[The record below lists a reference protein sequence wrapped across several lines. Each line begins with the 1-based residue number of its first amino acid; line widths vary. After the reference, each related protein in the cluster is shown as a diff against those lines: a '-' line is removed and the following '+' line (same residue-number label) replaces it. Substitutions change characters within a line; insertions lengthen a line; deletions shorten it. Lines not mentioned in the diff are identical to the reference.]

1 MTAQPQKTKIYTSLG
16 VIRSRTDL
24 MYKLIIQDDEGKTTV
39 VPLIREELTIGRQ
52 EGNTIR
58 LTERNVSRKH
68 AKLLRGTE
76 EIIIEDLDSYNGVR
90 VNGSRIQGRA
100 ELKEADRVQ
109 IGDYLIEVKA
119 DQPNADA
126 ETREIAVIAEPDS
139 PAPIAVSTSDA
150 ATVPTSVPVSTPPPP
165 PSPAQA
171 PAVKAN
177 GTGPNIAASIVTP
190 DEHASGRL
198 VILSKTMA
206 GREFVLDKPAMVI
219 GRTEEN
225 DIWVNHRS
233 ISRHHAKVVREN
245 GSYAIVDLQ
254 SANGVRV
261 NGEEYGKVELRTRD
275 VVDLGHVRFRFV
287 APNEDFLFGRD
298 AQPVDIA
305 TEGQSGKMLWAAA
318 GLILIGVIAFFMLG
332 GDKDKDKDVKGTATD
347 TPTEPGI
354 DDPPRIDDP
363 PLVPA
368 VVFDA
373 SPTGST
379 DSDHA
384 ADIATLIEQAELAKE
399 QENWKTLASA
409 AAKILKIDGANARG
423 QAFAKQATLEAEAEK
438 HFRTF
443 EKSKGKGNNIK
454 AASAFAKIP
463 TDSIYHSMAVEPHT
477 TMRDAFAGLQLG
489 KAKRESKSG
498 RKCEAEISKLI
509 RNTPPEWVEIVTGLK
524 AQKAKCKDG
533 RPVTNPN
540 NGTDKPPPPNPPQP
554 QISTLELLE
563 QAEKAVRS
571 TQFGKGDKLCR
582 QVLEREP
589 GNQRALTACAIAAC
603 NLRRTKTAKKYIGR
617 VKSSQRRQGLNQI
630 CTRLGLS
637 GF

>member
-1 MTAQPQKTKIYTSLG
+1 
-16 VIRSRTDL
+16 

-126 ETREIAVIAEPDS
+126 ETREIAVIAEADS
-139 PAPIAVSTSDA
+139 PAPIAVSPSDA
-150 ATVPTSVPVSTPPPP
+150 ATVPTSVPVSTPPPT
-165 PSPAQA
+165 PSPAPSPA
-171 PAVKAN
+171 AAVKAN

-305 TEGQSGKMLWAAA
+305 TEGQSGKMLWAAV
-318 GLILIGVIAFFMLG
+318 GLILVGVIAFFMLG
-332 GDKDKDKDVKGTATD
+332 DKDKKDVKGVGTD
-347 TPTEPGI
+347 TPTQPAI
-354 DDPPRIDDP
+354 DDPPPIDDP
-363 PLVPA
+363 PVVPA
-368 VVFDA
+368 VVLDA
-373 SPTGST
+373 ST
-379 DSDHA
+379 DTTAISDNA
-384 ADIATLIEQAELAKE
+384 AEMANLMEQAELAKE
-399 QENWKTLASA
+399 QEKWKTLASA
-409 AAKILKIDGANARG
+409 AANILKIDRDSKRG
-423 QAFAKQATLEAEAEK
+423 QAFAKQAALEQGAET
-438 HFRTF
+438 HYRNF
-443 EKSKGKGNNIK
+443 EKGKGKGNNIK

-463 TDSIYHSMAVEPHT
+463 TDSIYRNMAVDSHQS
-477 TMRDAFAGLQLG
+477 MKDAFAAIQIA
-489 KAKRESKSG
+489 KAKKESKSG
-498 RKCEAEISKLI
+498 RKCEGEISKLI
-509 RNTPPEWVEIVTGLK
+509 RNTPPEWGGIVSALK
-524 AQKAKCKDG
+524 TQKAKCKDG
-533 RPVTNPN
+533 RTANNTVTNN
-540 NGTDKPPPPNPPQP
+540 NDNKVPPPNPPQP
-554 QISTLELLE
+554 QTSTADLLE

-603 NLRRTKTAKKYIGR
+603 NLRRSKTAKKYISR

-630 CTRLGLS
+630 CTRLGVS

>member
-1 MTAQPQKTKIYTSLG
+1 
-16 VIRSRTDL
+16 

-100 ELKEADRVQ
+100 EIKEADRVQ

-126 ETREIAVIAEPDS
+126 ETREIAVIPEADV
-139 PAPIAVSTSDA
+139 PAPLAVSASEA
-150 ATVPTSVPVSTPPPP
+150 ATVPTSIPVSTPPPA
-165 PSPAQA
+165 PAPA
-171 PAVKAN
+171 PASAAVKAN

-190 DEHASGRL
+190 DEHSSGRL

-287 APNEDFLFGRD
+287 APDEDFLFGRD

-305 TEGQSGKMLWAAA
+305 TEGQSGKLIWAAL
-318 GLILIGVIAFFMLG
+318 GLLLIGVVAFVVLG
-332 GDKDKDKDVKGTATD
+332 GDKDTNGAATD
-347 TPTEPGI
+347 TPTVPGI
-354 DDPPRIDDP
+354 DDPPKIDDP
-363 PLVPA
+363 PVLPA
-368 VVFDA
+368 AMTDA
-373 SPTGST
+373 ATGST
-379 DSDHA
+379 AVTGNDKKIAILLGQVEAVRNAEQWPALRTIARDIQKIDPDNEEAKVLLARA
-384 ADIATLIEQAELAKE
+384 AMETTSKQALDTMSKWAGKKNSTNKIATE
-399 QENWKTLASA
+399 
-409 AAKILKIDGANARG
+409 
-423 QAFAKQATLEAEAEK
+423 
-438 HFRTF
+438 
-443 EKSKGKGNNIK
+443 
-454 AASAFAKIP
+454 FAKISE
-463 TDSIYHSMAVEPHT
+463 DSDYYEAAEKIHT
-477 TMRDAFAGLQLG
+477 NIKDKYADAMRDAGAK
-489 KAKRESKSG
+489 KAKD
-498 RKCEAEISKLI
+498 RKCTSSDFEKLGNKVPKEWSELAAELQ
-509 RNTPPEWVEIVTGLK
+509 GM
-524 AQKAKCKDG
+524 KCKETRTASND
-533 RPVTNPN
+533 PV
-540 NGTDKPPPPNPPQP
+540 DKPPVNKPPVNKPPVNKPPSNPDPATP
-554 QISTLELLE
+554 TLELLE
-563 QAEKAVRS
+563 QAELAVRS
-571 TQFGKGDKLCR
+571 TQFGKGERLCR
-582 QVLEREP
+582 QVLDREP
-589 GNQRALTACAIAAC
+589 GNQRAITACAIAAC
-603 NLRRTKTAKKYIGR
+603 NLRKASTAKKFIR
-617 VKSSQRRQGLNQI
+617 RIKSSQRRQGLKQI
-630 CTRLGLS
+630 CTRLGNA
-637 GF
+637 GFEDG